1 MPSLGIFD
9 AFVVCNRAAGI
20 PAKLLLVSPRR
31 PSPSTVTTL
40 GLSAQPDFV
49 FFCSNHAAVLTSQV
63 IFTQYYC
70 LHSPLSSGGSKDSND
85 GEVLAVV
92 DIAMASTLLASKS
105 HECIR
110 RVRDVVNAYH
120 MLHFYARHRSSS
132 ACYKEMAYV
141 CDEYYIWRDRATKAE
156 MHILRS
162 LGFRVQPVVLPTSL
176 LASYLQAL
184 ELADIKEVA
193 QQAMSYLN
201 DAGHGI
207 AFGIHSMPTIVCA
220 AICLALKDAENPIG
234 LPPDWHAVFDVEE
247 EKLEGCMKDID
258 AVYTVRLDLTLPLT
272 VEETHVFLDELS
284 KSSTHSIVRDTASSP
299 TIKPAEAPDGRRTQ
313 KRQWDQR

>member
-1 MPSLGIFD
+1 
-9 AFVVCNRAAGI
+9 
-20 PAKLLLVSPRR
+20 
-31 PSPSTVTTL
+31 
-40 GLSAQPDFV
+40 
-49 FFCSNHAAVLTSQV
+49 
-63 IFTQYYC
+63 
-70 LHSPLSSGGSKDSND
+70 
-85 GEVLAVV
+85 
-92 DIAMASTLLASKS
+92 MASTLLASKS

-120 MLHFYARHRSSS
+120 MLHFYARHRSPS
-132 ACYKEMAYV
+132 AHYKEMPYV

-176 LASYLQAL
+176 LANYLQAL

-220 AICLALKDAENPIG
+220 AICLALNGAEKSID

-247 EKLEGCMKDID
+247 EKLGDCMKDID
-258 AVYTVRLDLTLPLT
+258 AVYAVRLDLTLPLT
-272 VEETHVFLDELS
+272 VEETRVFLDELS
-284 KSSTHSIVRDTASSP
+284 RSPAHGAVGDAASLP
-299 TIKPAEAPDGRRTQ
+299 QTRPAGRPDDGRRAQ